1 MPLNI
6 QFSVSTTFVST
17 ARPDRMSAWV
27 IKDYH
32 SDALDL
38 ASPDVYRE

>member
-6 QFSVSTTFVST
+6 QFSVSATFVSMV
-17 ARPDRMSAWV
+17 RSDRMPAWV

-38 ASPDVYRE
+38 TSPDVYRE